1 MARLA
6 ISICVA
12 AGCASDPD
20 PAWMAKLP
28 DATNLAAM
36 SIPGTHDSAARMEPI
51 PGVAKTQDLDFQ
63 EQLDGGVRFFD
74 LRLRNFQDQFWLYHG
89 GIDQSQTLDDTLA
102 TLYGFLDAHPT
113 ETIIASVKE
122 EEAAYEATL
131 SFEQLFTQYTDMHPE
146 KWSFGTT
153 VPALGDV
160 RGKIVLLR
168 RFDSTTIAGI
178 DGHPAIWTDN
188 ATFDIAGDAA
198 LHVEDEYVVTDNSLK
213 WTAITRAF
221 GQATA
226 DSDPATLYL
235 TFTSGYQ
242 TVMGLPNI
250 ESVSDVI
257 DPMIDSY
264 LATAQGR
271 QGIVIMDFVTA
282 ARAAAVIAAN

>member
-1 MARLA
+1 MR
-6 ISICVA
+6 SI
-12 AGCASDPD
+12 PD
-20 PAWMAKLP
+20 S
-28 DATNLAAM
+28 TSLAAM
-36 SIPGTHDSAARMEPI
+36 SIPGTHDSAARLEPI
-51 PGVAKTQDLDFQ
+51 AGVAKTQELDFQ
-63 EQLDGGVRFFD
+63 EQLDAGVRFFD
-74 LRLRNFQDQFWLYHG
+74 LRLRNYKDQFWLYHG

-102 TLYGFLDAHPT
+102 TMYAFLDAHPT

-122 EEAAYEATL
+122 EVAAYEGTIA
-131 SFEQLFTQYTDMHPE
+131 FEDLFRMYTSSDPDR
-146 KWSFGTT
+146 WSFGTT

-168 RFDSTTIAGI
+168 RFDATATGGI
-178 DGHPAIWTDN
+178 DGNPAIWADN
-188 ATFDIAGDAA
+188 ATFDITDDAS
-198 LHVEDEYVVTDNSLK
+198 LHVEDEYIVTDDAAK
-213 WTAITRAF
+213 WAAITRAF
-221 GQATA
+221 GQATT

-250 ESVSDVI
+250 EAVSDVI

-282 ARAAAVIAAN
+282 ARAQAVISAN